1 MNSRKDKPD
10 RTYTILFIPAARE
23 RMKRIDFS
31 HRWMMGAWIS
41 GGSFLVLALIFAGVA
56 LYLLHKEN
64 RMVEL
69 AHSSQHQKEEIVRI
83 YGRLQEIHSRLVHLS
98 RQEKKIRMILNS
110 SSGTSQDELRG
121 LGGPDSLMAPSVLI
135 QKGPNGMSE
144 LMEEM
149 DHQLDSLRNGI
160 SNQEVSLVS
169 LRNSIVRQRLRWAF
183 TPSIWPVKGVLTS
196 GFGWRSSPFGVGRDF
211 HPGIDIAGPVGIPI
225 VATADGTVVFA
236 GWDQGYGKSVRINNG
251 YGFETLFGHLEQ
263 FVVYAGEKV
272 NRGEVIGYLGNTGL
286 STGPHLHYEIYRDN
300 VPVNPTRYIIDF

>member
-1 MNSRKDKPD
+1 MNPRNDKKD

-23 RMKRIDFS
+23 RMKKLDVS

-41 GGSFLVLALIFAGVA
+41 GSSFLALFFVFTGVA

-69 AHSSQHQKEEIVRI
+69 AHSSQHQKEEIVQI
-83 YGRLQEIHSRLVHLS
+83 YGRLQEIHSRLLQLAH
-98 RQEKKIRMILNS
+98 QEKKIRMILNS
-110 SSGTSQDELRG
+110 SAGTDSDALRG
-121 LGGPDSLMAPSVLI
+121 LGGPDALMAPSVLI

-149 DHQLDSLRNGI
+149 DHQLDSLRHGI
-160 SNQEVSLVS
+160 SDQEVSLVS
-169 LRNSIVRQRLRWAF
+169 LRNSIVRQRIRWAY

-211 HPGIDIAGPVGIPI
+211 HPGIDIAGPVGVPV
-225 VATADGTVVFA
+225 VATAQGTVTFA

-251 YGFETLFGHLEQ
+251 NGFETLFGHLDQ
-263 FVVYAGEKV
+263 FVVYSGEKV

-286 STGPHLHYEIYRDN
+286 STGPHLHYEIFRDN
-300 VPVNPTRYIIDF
+300 VPINPTRYIIDY